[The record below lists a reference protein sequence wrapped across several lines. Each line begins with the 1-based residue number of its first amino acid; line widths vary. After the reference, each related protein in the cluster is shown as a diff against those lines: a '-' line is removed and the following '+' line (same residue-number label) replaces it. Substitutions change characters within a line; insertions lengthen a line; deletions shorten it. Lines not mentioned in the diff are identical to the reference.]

1 MPAQL
6 SQLIFPI
13 ALLAAFWFLIIR
25 PQQQRTKAAAE
36 MLSHLEVGAEIL
48 TIGGIYGTIVEMGED
63 RLRIAVAD
71 GSELEIVRRA
81 IQSVVTP
88 AEPTPELEEES
99 DSDESDPPVASE
111 TEGDA

>member
-6 SQLIFPI
+6 SQLIFPV

-25 PQQQRTKAAAE
+25 PQQQRAKAAAE
-36 MLSHLEVGAEIL
+36 MLSRLEEGAEVL
-48 TIGGIYGTIVEMGED
+48 TIGGIYGTIVDLGED

-81 IQSVVTP
+81 VQTVVTP
-88 AEPTPELEEES
+88 AAETLPEAQDDDEPE
-99 DSDESDPPVASE
+99 PPVAQE
-111 TEGDA
+111 GEGDA